1 MDVEIAEKLALR
13 DRVMR
18 REYLSLTP
26 EERVE
31 RMRRLNE
38 WSVARLAANPE
49 GFRRFFARNLAQRA
63 VRQSHGFKPQYEFI
77 ALLQQHRVEFCLIG
91 GHAVQA
97 HGFGRETEDI
107 DIVWRR
113 SDENDAHLVAVLK
126 QANASWISSEKDP
139 ATGIERLVPVDDGY
153 VRINH
158 LMMLWTDYGFVDLFD
173 YIPGYPRE
181 DVTDLFSSAILIQQ
195 VPYCSLE
202 WLKKMKLAAGRPKDR
217 TDLERLP

>member
-1 MDVEIAEKLALR
+1 
-13 DRVMR
+13 
-18 REYLSLTP
+18 
-26 EERVE
+26 
-31 RMRRLNE
+31 MRRLNE

-158 LMMLWTDYGFVDLFD
+158 LMMLWTDYGFVDPAGALLLSGMAEED
-173 YIPGYPRE
+173 EVGGRSAQRQDRPGE
-181 DVTDLFSSAILIQQ
+181 AAIAGNAD
-195 VPYCSLE
+195 PERC
-202 WLKKMKLAAGRPKDR
+202 AARRPVA
-217 TDLERLP
+217 